1 MNIYKQILEKKGYI
15 LALAPMEGVTDTV
28 FRQVICEI
36 GKPDL
41 FFTEFLNV
49 EGFCSKGKE
58 KVIHR
63 LAFRDIER
71 PIIIQLWGNVPE
83 YYVETIEYLKQLKP
97 KTTILIFNN
106 CYYE

>member
-49 EGFCSKGKE
+49 EVSVLKVKRKLYIDWRLGTLRDQLSYSLGKCS
-58 KVIHR
+58 
-63 LAFRDIER
+63 
-71 PIIIQLWGNVPE
+71 
-83 YYVETIEYLKQLKP
+83 
-97 KTTILIFNN
+97 
-106 CYYE
+106 